1 MSIKSSGGNVSL
13 ELSGDL
19 IDNLDQIATDAER
32 RIIRSMQDAVDEV
45 MVEAREGWP
54 YKTGRTYK
62 SWRTVVRLIDGGTK
76 VQAYVTNDAT
86 SPRDGARYP
95 FIVGFSSVLKW
106 KTLHRENVEGS
117 VTRSG
122 KPVQDYGR
130 IWPKL
135 VNRPLKKRARK
146 LVKELEAD
154 LVAAAEG

>member
-1 MSIKSSGGNVSL
+1 MSIKSSSGDVSL

-76 VQAYVTNDAT
+76 IQAYITNDAT
-86 SPRDGARYP
+86 SPKDGARYP
-95 FIVGFSSVLKW
+95 FIVGFSSILKALDCEAS
-106 KTLHRENVEGS
+106 K
-117 VTRSG
+117 TRSG